1 MIEIKEASKIFHA
14 DTSQQTVALNNVNL
28 KINRGEFLVL
38 VGNNGSGKSTLL
50 NAIAGTTSITS
61 GKIFFDDNDVTS
73 LHDYERSKW
82 VARIFQNPLTGTA
95 PDLTVLDN
103 FRMAAMRTK
112 NKSLQT
118 GLTKKFVESVK
129 EKVFSLNLGLE
140 NKLHNKMGSLSGGQR
155 QALTL
160 LMAVMDNC
168 KILLM
173 DEPTAALDPRSAEAV
188 MSIAQ
193 KLIEENN
200 LTTILVTHNM
210 KDAHL
215 FGNRIIQM
223 SEGKILRDFSLSEKN
238 KLRVTDLFGWFA

>member
-1 MIEIKEASKIFHA
+1 MIEIKEVAKIFHA
-14 DTSQQTVALNNVNL
+14 DSVQHTIALNNINL
-28 KINRGEFLVL
+28 KINEGEFLIL
-38 VGNNGSGKSTLL
+38 VGSNGSGKSTLL

-82 VARIFQNPLTGTA
+82 VARIFQNPLAGTS

-103 FRMAAMRTK
+103 FRMAALRTK
-112 NKSLQT
+112 NKSLQM
-118 GLTKKFVESVK
+118 GLTKKFVELVK
-129 EKVFSLNLGLE
+129 EKMSSLNLGLE
-140 NKLHNKMGSLSGGQR
+140 NKIYNKMSSLSGGQR

-160 LMAVMDNC
+160 LMAVMDHC

-173 DEPTAALDPRSAEAV
+173 DEPTAALDPRSSDTI
-188 MSIAQ
+188 MNIAQ

-200 LTTILVTHNM
+200 LTTILVTHSM